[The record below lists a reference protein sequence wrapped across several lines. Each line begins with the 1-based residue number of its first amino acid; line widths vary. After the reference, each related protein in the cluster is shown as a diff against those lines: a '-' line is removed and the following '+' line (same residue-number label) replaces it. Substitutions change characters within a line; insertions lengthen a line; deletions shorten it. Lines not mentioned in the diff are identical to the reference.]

1 MSHPEAS
8 ARERRGD
15 KELEQHGHV
24 RARPAAVMATR
35 WSRAHGESY
44 LRRKWS
50 GGGVEDV
57 ERLTMVLWLRGIG
70 QWRSVLGGIGS
81 AVLRRSGRRARGGRR
96 GNAKMERRLGGQA
109 LGASRRGCPR
119 QGVHG
124 AWPARSGE
132 RRRVAP
138 RGVVFLN
145 RSATFTEHF
154 LKNAIPR
161 SMVMTDS
168 TYSTMINS

>member
-1 MSHPEAS
+1 
-8 ARERRGD
+8 
-15 KELEQHGHV
+15 
-24 RARPAAVMATR
+24 MATR

-57 ERLTMVLWLRGIG
+57 ERLTMVLWFRGIG

-81 AVLRRSGRRARGGRR
+81 AVLRRSGRLRAEEGEEMQNGTATRR
-96 GNAKMERRLGGQA
+96 AGT
-109 LGASRRGCPR
+109 GASRRGCPR
-119 QGVHG
+119 QGIHG
-124 AWPARSGE
+124 AWPARLGE

-138 RGVVFLN
+138 RGVIFLN

-154 LKNAIPR
+154 LKNAIQR

-168 TYSTMINS
+168 TYSTRQPG